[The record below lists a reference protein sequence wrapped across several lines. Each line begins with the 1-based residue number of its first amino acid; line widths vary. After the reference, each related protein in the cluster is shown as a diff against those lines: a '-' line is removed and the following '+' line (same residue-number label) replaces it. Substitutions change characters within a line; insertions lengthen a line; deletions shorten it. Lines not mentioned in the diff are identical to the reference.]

1 MLPLHPWPRKL
12 HPEPAETV
20 ECMNATDELQHDRA
34 SLNLQGEFLGVTAI
48 ACYSIAN
55 TVERTR
61 TWWENWW

>member
-1 MLPLHPWPRKL
+1 
-12 HPEPAETV
+12 
-20 ECMNATDELQHDRA
+20 MNATDELEHDRA